1 MTKENYVSYKNWEA
15 VKSFHDHIGVVP
27 DPTSTAQAAL
37 RTRLIVE
44 EFAETYKAM
53 QTGDIVEAADGLA
66 DLRYVVLGTAI
77 VYDIQMRDL
86 NDEPNP
92 ERMLVGPQASLDFG
106 RRVANM
112 LHYVIVELSH
122 APNIRNLLH
131 GLSRLDAAAQAA
143 ADDLG
148 IPLSEIFDEVH
159 RSNMTKSAGGAGTGS
174 KYGPGGK
181 GPNYSPP
188 NVHGILEKAG
198 LL

>member
-1 MTKENYVSYKNWEA
+1 MSYKNWEA

-77 VYDIQMRDL
+77 VYGVQMRDL
-86 NDEPNP
+86 DDVPSLHSRWTVDARAAMGFGLTIKNWLQRIIEQLGAVPIDNDDLSYALCGFDEA
-92 ERMLVGPQASLDFG
+92 MQH
-106 RRVANM
+106 VAN
-112 LHYVIVELSH
+112 
-122 APNIRNLLH
+122 
-131 GLSRLDAAAQAA
+131 
-143 ADDLG
+143 DLG
-148 IPLSEIFDEVH
+148 IPLGEVFDEVH

-188 NVHGILEKAG
+188 DVRSILEKAG